1 MNQINSVALLLLTFL
16 MASFTF
22 IQQEVE
28 LEVQAVLDGRMEM
41 LLPKSFKAFSEDEVE
56 EGATANVVFE
66 NESQTISLALNY
78 ATAQVTQENIPAF
91 QEGFVGSVKAGYN
104 ISEWKKDEIIEVDGH
119 KIGLM
124 EFTAKDGEVESYFMM
139 FYTDVAGRL
148 LITTFNSP
156 REDMEEWAPLANKM
170 VNSIKML

>member
-1 MNQINSVALLLLTFL
+1 MNRINSVALLLLTFL
-16 MASFTF
+16 MTSFAY
-22 IQQEVE
+22 IHQEVE

-41 LLPKSFKAFSEDEVE
+41 LLPKNFKAFSEDEVQ

-66 NESQTISLALNY
+66 NEAQTISLALNY
-78 ATAQVTQENIPAF
+78 ATAQVKQENIPDF
-91 QEGFVGSVKAGYN
+91 QESFAGSVKAGYN
-104 ISEWKKDEIIEVDGH
+104 VLEWKKDEIIEVDGH

-124 EFTAKDGEVESYFMM
+124 EFVAKDKEVESYFMM

-148 LITTFNSP
+148 LISTFNSP
-156 REDMEEWAPLANKM
+156 RENMEEWAPLANKM